1 MQLIKYAKHIP
12 WLIMHNSF
20 DIWQAKSPLNAY
32 IPGRGGGGAGLLT
45 IWASNS
51 PRINA

>member
-32 IPGRGGGGAGLLT
+32 IPGRGGGGRGYSQYGPVILLG
-45 IWASNS
+45 
-51 PRINA
+51 